1 MPLRS
6 KESKK
11 AKLSKVQRLSGI
23 EGSDAIQNHAIN
35 STQDVEKTSRKSKKA
50 KQKGL
55 KQRFK
60 ARLKKLKLKY
70 YEPVELN
77 NIEREFSSWSEK
89 HLVLGLQS
97 LGEHVHDK
105 KLLGKEIFNL
115 VSKREFKALLPESLK
130 VYDDNLTVT
139 NFLK

>member
-1 MPLRS
+1 M
-6 KESKK
+6 
-11 AKLSKVQRLSGI
+11 QRQSGI

-35 STQDVEKTSRKSKKA
+35 STQDVEKRSRKSKKA
-50 KQKGL
+50 KQKDL

-60 ARLKKLKLKY
+60 TRLRKLELRY

-97 LGEHVHDK
+97 LGEHLHDK
-105 KLLGKEIFNL
+105 KLLGKEIFRL
-115 VSKREFKALLPESLK
+115 VSKREFKALLPDNLK
-130 VYDDNLTVT
+130 VFVMIYIHSCNSEY
-139 NFLK
+139 F